1 MFYLIVAILCSSSI
15 AIIFRFSETRKMNR
29 LGVTSF
35 NYLGAVIVSA
45 LLLVLNP
52 PALVGRGEN
61 FFKELPSV
69 LTNTHQVF
77 EGINS
82 VYWAVLVGIPA
93 GLFFFLAFV
102 FYQKSIHRGSISL
115 AGAFSKLGILVPMTM
130 AIILW
135 REFPTTVQ
143 WTGVFLALIAIIIIY
158 KPFGVSLNK
167 EKLLPLA
174 LLFVFGGVA
183 EFSNK
188 IFQHYS
194 VSGYRSVFLFSVF
207 SSAFVISSS
216 VLIISRKRFGQRE
229 VLTGLIL
236 GIPNLFSSFFL
247 IMALESMKSSVA
259 FPLYSAGSV
268 ALIAIWGVLFFSEKL
283 ERSEVLAVTLI
294 LFSLVLVNL

>member
-1 MFYLIVAILCSSSI
+1 
-15 AIIFRFSETRKMNR
+15 MNR

-45 LLLVLNP
+45 LLLSFNP
-52 PALVGRGEN
+52 PAPVNRGES
-61 FFKELPSV
+61 FFEELPSV
-69 LTNTHQVF
+69 LASNHLVF

-82 VYWAVLVGIPA
+82 IYWGVLVGIPA

-102 FYQKSIHRGSISL
+102 FYQKSIHHGSISL

-135 REFPTTVQ
+135 GEYPSAVQ
-143 WTGVFLALIAIIIIY
+143 WTGIILALLAIIIIY
-158 KPFGVSLNK
+158 KPFGVTLDK

-174 LLFVFGGVA
+174 FLFVFGGIA

-188 IFQHYS
+188 VFQHYS
-194 VSGYRSVFLFSVF
+194 ISGYRSVFLLSVF
-207 SSAFVISSS
+207 SSAFVISST
-216 VLIISRKRFGQRE
+216 VLIISRKRFGRRE

-247 IMALESMKSSVA
+247 IMALESIKSSVA

-268 ALIAIWGVLFFSEKL
+268 ALITIWGVLFFSERL
-283 ERSEVLAVTLI
+283 ERSEVLAVSLI